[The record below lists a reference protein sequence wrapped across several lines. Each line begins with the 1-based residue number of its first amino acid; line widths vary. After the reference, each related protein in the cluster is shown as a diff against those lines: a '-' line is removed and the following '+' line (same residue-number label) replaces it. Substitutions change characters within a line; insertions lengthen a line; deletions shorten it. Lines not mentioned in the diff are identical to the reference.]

1 MVLGSGCSGKSL
13 TATLKGSTS
22 NLTVCRNKGQ
32 HSSKEALQAGRN
44 WYQTEM
50 WIRTEQ
56 RRMLEMDSLGANR
69 KPDAAAEFP
78 ELLTRRMCF
87 YRNPLMI
94 PMGSEGQDQSSP
106 QVATYCRGSVT
117 RSCLTLCNPMD
128 YSTSGSP
135 VLHYLL
141 EFAQIHAIES
151 VILLIFYRPL
161 LLLPSILLS
170 IKVFSN
176 ESVLHIRWPKYWSF
190 CISTHLTH

>member
-1 MVLGSGCSGKSL
+1 MPEQRP
-13 TATLKGSTS
+13 TLFKGSPS
-22 NLTVCRNKGQ
+22 GRQKLIPDRNVDLHRATK
-32 HSSKEALQAGRN
+32 K
-44 WYQTEM
+44 
-50 WIRTEQ
+50 
-56 RRMLEMDSLGANR
+56 LEMDSLGANR
-69 KPDAAAEFP
+69 KPDAASEFP

-128 YSTSGSP
+128 STSGSP

-141 EFAQIHAIES
+141 DFAQIHATES
-151 VILLIFYRPL
+151 VIFLILSHPR

-190 CISTHLTH
+190 CISTHLTC